1 MTSAANILPEPA
13 DTPEVLRAVASDVV
27 SGAEAEQEAVG
38 FDAGLAPDDFK
49 AAFRNHPAG
58 VAVVTADD
66 GTGPVAM
73 TVTSV
78 FSVSADPALLV
89 FSVSDL
95 SSSAKTIIAADTL
108 VVHLLGADQLD
119 IAQLGATS
127 GIDRFADT
135 SLWSRLITGE
145 PFYPSAQTWIRG
157 RVVNSLRAGASTV
170 VVVHALQANAP
181 EPGSPEAEAHET
193 RPLVYH
199 NRTWHKLDAQSELP
213 PTAKK

>member
-1 MTSAANILPEPA
+1 MTTAANVLSPITHDPA
-13 DTPEVLRAVASDVV
+13 DTTEETL
-27 SGAEAEQEAVG
+27 G

-119 IAQLGATS
+119 IAKLGATS
-127 GIDRFADT
+127 GIDRFEDT
-135 SLWSRLITGE
+135 SIWSRLITGE
-145 PFYPSAQTWIRG
+145 PFYPAAQTWIRG

-181 EPGSPEAEAHET
+181 EAGSIEADATES

-199 NRTWHKLDAQSELP
+199 NRTWHHLGEHSNLEL
-213 PTAKK
+213 